1 MKIEEI
7 EVEEIKKDEVEEIK
21 KDEVEEVKKVEEEVK
36 KVEEVLKKVE
46 EEVNSVEE
54 EKKDSKLEPNHD
66 NGYDFSNYRW
76 TQNAKDV
83 SIFIPISDEIKSKDI
98 KVVFSTNRL
107 SVSIKGE
114 MFFNGKT
121 TELTHL
127 IKPDDCTWFID
138 ERTLIIELD
147 KKKFDEWWVCVMKGD
162 PEIDASKIRPPN
174 AQISDLDSSTRATI
188 DKMMYDEQIKQK
200 NGFYKDRV

>member
-7 EVEEIKKDEVEEIK
+7 EEIDEEVKKVVEEEVKKTDEEVK
-21 KDEVEEVKKVEEEVK
+21 KTDEEVKKVEDV
-36 KVEEVLKKVE
+36 VEKEAKTDA
-46 EEVNSVEE
+46 
-54 EKKDSKLEPNHD
+54 DSKLDPNHE

-83 SIFIPISDEIKSKDI
+83 TIFIPISDDIKSRDI
-98 KVVFSTNRL
+98 KVDFATNRL
-107 SVSIKGE
+107 CVSIKGE
-114 MFFNGKT
+114 IFFNGST
-121 TELTHL
+121 MELTNL

-138 ERTLIIELD
+138 SDDKRMLIIELD
-147 KKKFDEWWVCVMKGD
+147 KKKFDEWWVCIMKGD
-162 PEIDASKIRPPN
+162 QEIDASKIRPPN

-188 DKMMYDEQIKQK
+188 DKMMYDEKIKQE

>member
-7 EVEEIKKDEVEEIK
+7 E
-21 KDEVEEVKKVEEEVK
+21 EEVKNVEVEKDVKSVEEEVK
-36 KVEEVLKKVE
+36 KDAEVKEAYESKE
-46 EEVNSVEE
+46 VEE